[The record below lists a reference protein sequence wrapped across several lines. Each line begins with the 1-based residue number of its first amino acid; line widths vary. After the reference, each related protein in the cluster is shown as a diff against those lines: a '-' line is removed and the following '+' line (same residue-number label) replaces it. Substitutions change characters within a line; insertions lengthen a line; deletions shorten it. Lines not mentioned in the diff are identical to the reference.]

1 MESVLKTAVSPS
13 TLSVGVPLRA
23 GSLVVSVEVLED
35 VDTPRLLSPVL
46 PTPLEDLVVV
56 VIDSEAL
63 VAVADSVVDS
73 VVAVAEVASVAE
85 TDLVVLEEAEEADVV
100 PAVVLVTRVVVDSLL
115 VETETALGRLVKVCL
130 MPLLDLAAAEVAEV
144 GTRVV
149 DSRVDFRAVTAE
161 ETAVGTAVETVV
173 ETVVDSVGMEETEVT
188 EVTAAE
194 TVTVVETEV
203 IVATEVI
210 VSAEETVTAAEAVTG
225 MVVTVVTVETGEE
238 TASVDETI
246 EAMTTGTNANVLTT
260 TADTQAEIV
269 TGEGTRATN
278 PSVGSSIH
286 SCLSRS
292 AASSSSQV
300 GQRYSFIYLFSS
312 SDLIISNST
321 INPLYSGI
329 SLLIHNYSFTL
340 QFLFHKIAAG
350 LFA

>member
-13 TLSVGVPLRA
+13 TLSVDAPLRV

-35 VDTPRLLSPVL
+35 VDIPRLLSPVL

-85 TDLVVLEEAEEADVV
+85 TDLVVLEEAEEEDVV
-100 PAVVLVTRVVVDSLL
+100 PAGVSVTRVVVDSLL
-115 VETETALGRLVKVCL
+115 AETETALGRLVKVCL

-149 DSRVDFRAVTAE
+149 DSRADSRAVTAE
-161 ETAVGTAVETVV
+161 ETVV

-203 IVATEVI
+203 IVAIEVI
-210 VSAEETVTAAEAVTG
+210 VSAEETVTVAEAVTG
-225 MVVTVVTVETGEE
+225 MVVTAVTVETGEE

-246 EAMTTGTNANVLTT
+246 EAMTTDTNVNVLTT
-260 TADTQAEIV
+260 TADTQAETV

-278 PSVGSSIH
+278 PSIGSSIH

-329 SLLIHNYSFTL
+329 SLLIHTYSFTL
-340 QFLFHKIAAG
+340 QFLFHKITAG